1 MENSNF
7 LVRNS
12 AALTFKLEID
22 FWLAQVAQTLIGMI
36 AFLVYNRQSFAF
48 RLICSALS
56 VAGPSRGGGGGGGG
70 TLLPGP
76 SSKGATK
83 KQRPLKFMNTRLL
96 N

>member
-7 LVRNS
+7 SVRNS

-48 RLICSALS
+48 RLIFSALS
-56 VAGPSRGGGGGGGG
+56 VAGPSRGGGGGHFA
-70 TLLPGP
+70 PGP
-76 SSKGATK
+76 PLERGHKETK
-83 KQRPLKFMNTRLL
+83 ALKIYEYKIA
-96 N
+96 

>member
-36 AFLVYNRQSFAF
+36 AFLVYNHQSFAF

-56 VAGPSRGGGGGGGG
+56 MAGPSRRGGG
-70 TLLPGP
+70 TLPPGP
-76 SSKGATK
+76 QLERGHKETK
-83 KQRPLKFMNTRLL
+83 ALKIYEYKIA
-96 N
+96 